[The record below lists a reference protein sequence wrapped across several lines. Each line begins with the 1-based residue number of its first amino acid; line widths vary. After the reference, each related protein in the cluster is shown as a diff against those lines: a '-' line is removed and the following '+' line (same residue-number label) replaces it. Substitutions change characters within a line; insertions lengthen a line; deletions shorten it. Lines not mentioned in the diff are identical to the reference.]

1 MTFNLQKTQLL
12 APLRF
17 VQVADY
23 VSKSTQTRCQPC
35 WLGEIRAR
43 RLSRRFKCSVLD
55 HSGMAKLFRDAT
67 CSDVCSHGCNRMAF
81 AVTDLHVGEG
91 DQPKGAMQ
99 NRPEDSRDHPGLSCS
114 VPGRVHYSR
123 LHFFEVTLSP
133 NPGQDSR
140 DQKKV
145 ADPSQDPHGQ
155 YQAASMWPQMSM
167 HSMLCGL
174 HLLSVGRAHSSR
186 SRCDWFCKRI
196 VRLFLGT
203 CVRIRDT
210 GAGGRTNG
218 GGWDR
223 VDFLATGAASFFT
236 GVFVGNGKHVG
247 TLVAR
252 ELN

>member
-1 MTFNLQKTQLL
+1 MPGRLISLFCLNIARSEVSYLKFSSSDMTFNLQKTQLL

-114 VPGRVHYSR
+114 TTTWVHLSCRYFFQVRGSSNPSHYSR
-123 LHFFEVTLSP
+123 DHQEVAK
-133 NPGQDSR
+133 Q
-140 DQKKV
+140 
-145 ADPSQDPHGQ
+145 
-155 YQAASMWPQMSM
+155 
-167 HSMLCGL
+167 
-174 HLLSVGRAHSSR
+174 
-186 SRCDWFCKRI
+186 
-196 VRLFLGT
+196 
-203 CVRIRDT
+203 
-210 GAGGRTNG
+210 
-218 GGWDR
+218 
-223 VDFLATGAASFFT
+223 
-236 GVFVGNGKHVG
+236 
-247 TLVAR
+247 
-252 ELN
+252 